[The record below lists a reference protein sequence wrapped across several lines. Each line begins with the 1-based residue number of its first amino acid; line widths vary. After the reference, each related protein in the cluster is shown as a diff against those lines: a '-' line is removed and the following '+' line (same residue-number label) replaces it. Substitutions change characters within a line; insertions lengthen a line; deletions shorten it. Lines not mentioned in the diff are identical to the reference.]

1 MRFPGTDEFTYGPN
15 SWAKMDG
22 RKRSFEVLFAIYCS
36 SKLEVQHVL
45 GVIVQV
51 FKHPFF
57 FLFFPDIF
65 FRTVSCIGL
74 EKESTFEDRA
84 HGSFCCRFV
93 EQE

>member
-1 MRFPGTDEFTYGPN
+1 MRFPGTDEFTYEPN

-22 RKRSFEVLFAIYCS
+22 RKRSFELLFAIYCS
-36 SKLEVQHVL
+36 SKLEVRHVL

-51 FKHPFF
+51 FKNPFF
-57 FLFFPDIF
+57 FPPPNIF

-84 HGSFCCRFV
+84 YGSFCCRFV